1 MSGSDPAEDPAT
13 TRDKAPDMAA
23 DMAPDMAADA
33 MDTISM
39 DTVSTDAVSMDTGAI
54 EGDWDTAGRALAQS
68 DIDSLFGDAG
78 KPAPDPVDK
87 RRGYEALLGGE
98 LLGLDRLPVLNII
111 LDRLTQL
118 LTASMRSFTGDTAD
132 VSIDRIKP
140 VRLSDFLDGI
150 TLPAMIAVIRI
161 EQWDGY
167 CLAALDPRLIGLA
180 VDVLLGGRHNR
191 AQSIEG
197 RPYTAIERVFVER
210 LANEVITHDLK
221 RAFELI
227 CEVDFVLDRFE
238 GTPSYAAITKLSAA
252 AVGFR
257 AEVSMEGRGGHIDF
271 LIPYATLEPVRG
283 LLSQEYV
290 AKRHGDDPVWR
301 AHLRDELPHTNVTLR
316 AVVERRRIS
325 SAEVLRWR
333 PGSKLCLDRRH
344 DEAIDVV
351 CHDLPLLRTR
361 IGEKNGRIALHVEE
375 RRFTND
381 WPGAA

>member
-1 MSGSDPAEDPAT
+1 MNDDPSLGGEASETPAGT
-13 TRDKAPDMAA
+13 DNLDA
-23 DMAPDMAADA
+23 DW
-33 MDTISM
+33 
-39 DTVSTDAVSMDTGAI
+39 G
-54 EGDWDTAGRALAQS
+54 TAGRALAQS

-78 KPAPDPVDK
+78 KATPDQGDT
-87 RRGYEALLGGE
+87 RRGYEALIGGE
-98 LLGLDRLPVLNII
+98 LVGLDRLPVLNII
-111 LDRLTQL
+111 VDRLTQL
-118 LTASMRSFTGDTAD
+118 MTASMRSFTGDNAD

-140 VRLSDFLDGI
+140 MRLKDFLDDV

-180 VDVLLGGRHNR
+180 VDVLLGGRRNR
-191 AQSIEG
+191 AQLIEG

-210 LANEVITHDLK
+210 LVNEVITRDL
-221 RAFELI
+221 RQAFELI

-271 LIPYATLEPVRG
+271 LIPYATLEPVRD
-283 LLSQEYV
+283 LLSQEFV

-301 AHLRDELPHTNVTLR
+301 SHLLDELPHTTVTLR

-325 SAEVLRWR
+325 CAEVLRWR
-333 PGSKLCLDRRH
+333 PGSKLFLNRRH
-344 DEAIDVV
+344 DEPIDVL
-351 CHDLPLLRTR
+351 CNDLPVLRTR
-361 IGEKNGRIALHVEE
+361 IAEKDGRIALHVEE
-375 RRFTND
+375 RRFTDD
-381 WPGAA
+381 WPASG